1 MKRINIYTVILLTLL
16 VGLQGCELQSEQFSQ
31 VDPAIYPNTAND
43 ARDLVTSAAYHPFR
57 NDWYDGVFNGAT
69 GYFLD
74 VDMTTDYGY
83 CSWDDAGNWFR
94 VMFAQWTPNDT
105 RNITN
110 IWRDYL
116 NKISKMTLT
125 IDRIQP
131 IRMDEKLKEQY
142 VAELRCGRGFMAF
155 IQWDMY
161 GPIVVSS
168 LENLKNPMDRQI
180 LPRLSEE
187 ATREYIVTEL
197 TEAAKVLPYSYKK
210 GDANYGR
217 FTKGLCHTVLMKF
230 YMQTKQWDKAITEG
244 RELMKA
250 DYGYDLLP
258 SYVDLFT
265 RAHEK
270 NVETIFSID
279 CKAGTMESGWYPH
292 ALPSDYVKPGVWSG
306 GGWGGYKMTWEFF
319 DTFEPDDE
327 RTTYIISE
335 YSYERKVK
343 DKDGQDS
350 IVIVVRDRDH
360 KGTDGGN
367 CLQHGVIPLK
377 YNLEPVNGDGC
388 DIDFMVYR
396 YADVLTLLSEAIVRQ
411 GNAVTGEAISLLNQ
425 VRTRAKLTAYT
436 AGDFADARDFLD
448 KLLMERAHELW
459 YEGCRRQ
466 DLIRDGS
473 YIEAMKA
480 KCEAY
485 GQPFIATENYTRFP
499 IQESIIIAGQ
509 GIVKQNDGY

>member
-1 MKRINIYTVILLTLL
+1 MKRINIYAVILLMLS
-16 VGLQGCELQSEQFSQ
+16 VGIQSCELQSEQFGD
-31 VDPAIYPNTAND
+31 VDPAIYPKTAND
-43 ARDLVTSAAYHPFR
+43 ARDLVTSAAYRPFQ
-57 NDWYDGVFNGAT
+57 NNWYDGVFGVAT
-69 GYFLD
+69 GYFID
-74 VDMTTDYGY
+74 VDIATDYGY
-83 CSWDDAGNWFR
+83 CSWDDGGGWNR
-94 VMFAQWTPNDT
+94 LMFAQWTPGDT
-105 RNITN
+105 RNVTN

-116 NKISKMTLT
+116 NKISAMTLT
-125 IDRIQP
+125 IDRIRPVQ
-131 IRMDEKLKEQY
+131 MDEKLKAQY
-142 VAELRCGRGFMAF
+142 IAELRCGRGFMAF

-161 GPIVVSS
+161 GPIIVSD
-168 LENLKNPMDRQI
+168 LENLKNPAARVI

-187 ATREYIVTEL
+187 QTREYIVTEL
-197 TEAAKVLPYSYKK
+197 TEAAESLPYSYKK

-230 YMQTKQWDKAITEG
+230 YMQTKQWDKAIAEG

-250 DYGYDLLP
+250 EYGYALMP

-270 NVETIFSID
+270 NAETIFSVD
-279 CKAGTMESGWYPH
+279 CKEGTMENGWYPH
-292 ALPSDYVKPGVWSG
+292 VLPSDYVLSGVWE

-327 RTTYIISE
+327 RTACIISE
-335 YSYERKVK
+335 YTTNK
-343 DKDGQDS
+343 G
-350 IVIVVRDRDH
+350 VVRNREN

-377 YNLEPVNGDGC
+377 YALEPVNGNAC
-388 DIDFMVYR
+388 DIDFMIYR
-396 YADVLTLLSEAIVRQ
+396 YADVLTLLAEAIVRH
-411 GNAVTGEAISLLNQ
+411 GNAVTPEAIDLLNQ
-425 VRTRAKLTAYT
+425 VRTRAKLAAYT
-436 AGDFADARDFLD
+436 AEDFAGPRDFLD

-473 YIEAMKA
+473 YIETMHR
-480 KCEAY
+480 KCNAY
-485 GQPFIATENYTRFP
+485 GQPLIATENYTRFP

-509 GIVKQNDGY
+509 GIIEQNPGY

>member
-1 MKRINIYTVILLTLL
+1 MKRISIYAVILLMLCA
-16 VGLQGCELQSEQFSQ
+16 VMQSCELQSEQFSD
-31 VDPAIYPNTAND
+31 VDPAIYPTTAND
-43 ARDLVTSAAYHPFR
+43 ARDLVTSAAYAPFE
-57 NDWYDGVFNGAT
+57 NDWYSGIFGIAT
-69 GYFLD
+69 GYFID
-74 VDMTTDYGY
+74 VDMATDYGY
-83 CSWDDAGNWFR
+83 CSWDDGGGWSRLA
-94 VMFAQWTPNDT
+94 FAQWTPNDT
-105 RNITN
+105 RNVTN

-131 IRMDEKLKEQY
+131 VQMDEKLKAQY

-168 LENLKNPMDRQI
+168 LENLKDPTARVI

-197 TEAAKVLPYSYKK
+197 TEAAKDLPYSYKK
-210 GDANYGR
+210 GDSDYGR

-230 YMQTKQWDKAITEG
+230 YMQTQQWDKAITEG

-250 DYGYDLLP
+250 EYGYDLVP
-258 SYVDLFT
+258 SYADLFT
-265 RAHEK
+265 RANEK

-279 CKAGTMESGWYPH
+279 CKEATMENGWYPH
-292 ALPSDYVKPGVWSG
+292 ALPSDYVLPGVWEG
-306 GGWGGYKMTWEFF
+306 GGWGGYKMTWDFF
-319 DTFEPDDE
+319 DTFEPGDE

-335 YSYERKVK
+335 YTTAE
-343 DKDGQDS
+343 G
-350 IVIVVRDRDH
+350 VVRDREN

-377 YNLEPVNGDGC
+377 YALEPVAGDAC
-388 DIDFMVYR
+388 DIDYMVYR

-411 GNAVTGEAISLLNQ
+411 GNTVTAEAISLLNQ

-436 AGDFADARDFLD
+436 AADFADARDFLD
-448 KLLMERAHELW
+448 KLLMERAHEFW
-459 YEGCRRQ
+459 FEGCRRQ

-473 YIEAMKA
+473 YIQTMQK
-480 KCEAY
+480 KCQAY
-485 GQPFIATENYTRFP
+485 GQPFIATENYVRFP

-509 GIVKQNDGY
+509 GVIEQNPGY

>member
-1 MKRINIYTVILLTLL
+1 MKRISIYVALLLML
-16 VGLQGCELQSEQFSQ
+16 FVGIQSCELQSEQFSD
-31 VDPAIYPNTAND
+31 VDPAIYPTTAND
-43 ARDLVTSAAYHPFR
+43 VRDLVTSAAYDSFR
-57 NDWYDGVFNGAT
+57 NNEYDGIFNVAT

-74 VDMTTDYGY
+74 VDIATDYGY
-83 CSWDDAGNWFR
+83 CSWDDGGGWSRLA
-94 VMFAQWTPNDT
+94 FAQWTPNDT
-105 RNITN
+105 RNVTN
-110 IWRDYL
+110 IWRAYL
-116 NKISKMTLT
+116 NKISKMSLT
-125 IDRIQP
+125 IDRIQSVQ
-131 IRMDEKLKEQY
+131 MDEARKAQY
-142 VAELRCGRGFMAF
+142 VAELRCGRGFLAF

-161 GPIVVSS
+161 GPIIVSD
-168 LENLKNPMDRQI
+168 LENLKNAAARVI

-187 ATREYIVTEL
+187 ETRNYIVTEL
-197 TEAAKVLPYSYKK
+197 TEAAKNLPYSYKK
-210 GDANYGR
+210 GDADYGR
-217 FTKGLCHTVLMKF
+217 FTKGLCHMVLLKF

-244 RELMKA
+244 RELMKPE
-250 DYGYDLLP
+250 YGYALVP

-265 RAHEK
+265 RANEK

-279 CKAGTMESGWYPH
+279 CKEGTTNSLWYPH
-292 ALPSDYVKPGVWSG
+292 ALPSDYVLPNVWGG
-306 GGWGGYKMTWEFF
+306 GGWGGYKMTWDFF

-335 YSYERKVK
+335 YITAS
-343 DKDGQDS
+343 G
-350 IVIVVRDRDH
+350 VIRNKAN

-377 YNLEPVNGDGC
+377 YKLEPVNGDAC

-396 YADVLTLLSEAIVRQ
+396 YADALTLLSEAIVRQ
-411 GNAVTGEAISLLNQ
+411 GNTVTSEAISLLNQ
-425 VRTRAKLTAYT
+425 VRTRAGLTGYT
-436 AGDFADARDFLD
+436 AADFTGSRDFLD

-473 YIEAMKA
+473 YIQTLQK
-480 KCEAY
+480 KCQAY

-509 GIVKQNDGY
+509 GIIEQNPGY

>member
-1 MKRINIYTVILLTLL
+1 MKKISIYAVIFLMLF
-16 VGLQGCELQSEQFSQ
+16 VGMQSCELQSEQFSE
-31 VDPAIYPNTAND
+31 VDPAIYPAAAND
-43 ARDLVTSAAYHPFR
+43 ARDLVTSAAYVPFA
-57 NDWYDGVFNGAT
+57 NDWYSGVFGVAT
-69 GYFLD
+69 GYFID
-74 VDMTTDYGY
+74 VDIATDYGY
-83 CSWDDAGNWFR
+83 CSWDDGGGWFR
-94 VMFAQWTPNDT
+94 LMFAQWTPNDT
-105 RNITN
+105 RNVTN

-125 IDRIQP
+125 IDRIQSLQ
-131 IRMDEKLKEQY
+131 MDEKLKAQY

-161 GPIVVSS
+161 GPIVVSD
-168 LENLKNPMDRQI
+168 LENLKNPTGREI
-180 LPRLSEE
+180 LPRLSED

-197 TEAAKVLPYSYKK
+197 TEAANDLPYSYKK

-217 FTKGLCHTVLMKF
+217 FTKGLCHTVLMKL
-230 YMQTKQWDKAITEG
+230 YMQTKQWDKAIAEG

-250 DYGYDLLP
+250 EYGYDLLP

-279 CKAGTMESGWYPH
+279 CKEGTMESGWYPH
-292 ALPSDYVKPGVWSG
+292 ALPSDYVLPGVWEG
-306 GGWGGYKMTWEFF
+306 GGWGGYKMTWDFF
-319 DTFEPDDE
+319 DTFEPGDE

-335 YSYERKVK
+335 YTTSDGEVYNKENKG
-343 DKDGQDS
+343 DKL
-350 IVIVVRDRDH
+350 
-360 KGTDGGN
+360 GN
-367 CLQHGVIPLK
+367 CLLHGVIPLK
-377 YNLEPVNGDGC
+377 YALEPVNGDAC

-411 GNAVTGEAISLLNQ
+411 GNAVTTEAIGLLNQ

-436 AGDFADARDFLD
+436 QGDFTGPRDFLD
-448 KLLMERAHELW
+448 KLLMERAHEFW

-473 YIEAMKA
+473 YIQTMQK
-480 KCEAY
+480 KCLAY
-485 GQPFIATENYTRFP
+485 GEPFIATEDYIRFP

-509 GIVKQNDGY
+509 GIVEQNKGY

>member
-1 MKRINIYTVILLTLL
+1 MKRINIYAVILLMLFA
-16 VGLQGCELQSEQFSQ
+16 VMQSCELQSEQFSD
-31 VDPAIYPNTAND
+31 VDPAIYPKTAND
-43 ARDLVTSAAYHPFR
+43 ARDLVTSAAYSPFE
-57 NDWYDGVFNGAT
+57 NDWYSGIFGVAT
-69 GYFLD
+69 GYFID
-74 VDMTTDYGY
+74 VDVATDYGY
-83 CSWDDAGNWFR
+83 CSWDDGGGWNR
-94 VMFAQWTPNDT
+94 LQYAQWTPNDT
-105 RNITN
+105 RNVTN

-131 IRMDEKLKEQY
+131 VPMDEKLKAQY

-161 GPIVVSS
+161 GPIIVSS
-168 LENLKNPMDRQI
+168 LENLKNPTAREI

-187 ATREYIVTEL
+187 ETRTYIVTEL
-197 TEAAKVLPYSYKK
+197 TEAAKDLPYSYKK
-210 GDANYGR
+210 GDADYGR
-217 FTKGLCHTVLMKF
+217 FTKGLCHMVLMKF

-250 DYGYDLLP
+250 EYGYELLP
-258 SYVDLFT
+258 SYADLFK
-265 RAHEK
+265 RANEK
-270 NVETIFSID
+270 NKETIFSID
-279 CKAGTMESGWYPH
+279 CKEGTMENGWYPH
-292 ALPSDYVKPGVWSG
+292 ALPSDYSVAGVWEG
-306 GGWGGYKMTWEFF
+306 GGWGGYKMTWDFF
-319 DTFEPDDE
+319 DTFEPGDE

-335 YSYERKVK
+335 YTTKA
-343 DKDGQDS
+343 G
-350 IVIVVRDRDH
+350 VVRNKEN

-377 YNLEPVNGDGC
+377 YALEPVAGDAC

-411 GNAVTGEAISLLNQ
+411 GNSVTTDAIDLLNR
-425 VRTRAKLTAYT
+425 VRTRAGLTAYT
-436 AGDFADARDFLD
+436 AGDFTDSRDFLD

-473 YIEAMKA
+473 YIQTMQK
-480 KCEAY
+480 KCQIY
-485 GQPFIATENYTRFP
+485 GQPFVATENYTRFP
-499 IQESIIIAGQ
+499 IQESIIIQGQ
-509 GIVKQNDGY
+509 GIIEQNPGY

>member
-1 MKRINIYTVILLTLL
+1 MKRINIYAATLLMLL
-16 VGLQGCELQSEQFSQ
+16 VGMQSCELQSEQFSD
-31 VDPAIYPNTAND
+31 VDPAIYPTTAND
-43 ARDLVTSAAYHPFR
+43 VRDLVTSAAYSSFR
-57 NDWYDGVFNGAT
+57 NHEYSGIFNAAT

-74 VDMTTDYGY
+74 VDIATDYGY
-83 CSWDDAGNWFR
+83 CSWDDGGTWSRLA
-94 VMFAQWTPNDT
+94 FAQWTPNDT
-105 RNITN
+105 RNVTN

-116 NKISKMTLT
+116 NQISKMTLT

-131 IRMDEKLKEQY
+131 VEMDEARKAQY

-161 GPIVVSS
+161 GPLVISS
-168 LENLKNPMDRQI
+168 LENLKDPIARVI

-187 ATREYIVTEL
+187 ETRDYIVTEL
-197 TEAAKVLPYSYKK
+197 TEAAKDLPYSYKK
-210 GDANYGR
+210 GDADYGR
-217 FTKGLCHTVLMKF
+217 FTKGLCHTVLMKL
-230 YMQTKQWDKAITEG
+230 YMQTKQWDKAIAEG
-244 RELMKA
+244 RELMKPE
-250 DYGYDLLP
+250 YGYDLVP
-258 SYVDLFT
+258 SYADLFT
-265 RAHEK
+265 RANEK

-279 CKAGTMESGWYPH
+279 GKEGTTNSLWYPH
-292 ALPSDYVKPGVWSG
+292 ALPSDYVLEGVWPK

-319 DTFEPDDE
+319 DTFEPNDE

-335 YSYERKVK
+335 YKYTTKNALK
-343 DKDGQDS
+343 QDTL
-350 IVIVVRDRDH
+350 VVRNREN

-377 YNLEPVNGDGC
+377 YKLEPVNGDAC
-388 DIDFMVYR
+388 DIDLMVYR

-411 GNAVTGEAISLLNQ
+411 GNAVTDEAIRLLNE
-425 VRTRAKLTAYT
+425 VRTRAKLPGYT
-436 AGDFADARDFLD
+436 AADFSDARDFLD

-473 YIEAMKA
+473 YIEAMRK
-480 KCEAY
+480 KCTAY
-485 GQPFIATENYTRFP
+485 GQPFIATENYVRFP

-509 GIVKQNDGY
+509 GVIEQNLGY